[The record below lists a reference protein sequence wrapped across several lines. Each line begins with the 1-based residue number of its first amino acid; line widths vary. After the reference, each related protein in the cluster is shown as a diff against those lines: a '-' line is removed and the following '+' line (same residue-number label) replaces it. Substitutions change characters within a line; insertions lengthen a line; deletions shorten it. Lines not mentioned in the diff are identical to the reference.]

1 MTTYPISNSAM
12 SGRKKAREV
21 MPTMAIM
28 GNPTDFTK
36 APTSR
41 TAFFRIRSQL
51 AARSTQSKQIVR
63 STMVRKVRPSSS
75 KDNDYD
81 EVDISQGITRRIRR
95 RYSRTNVRTASIEYL
110 SQNRGQF
117 GYEDNRKIVQ
127 WMKTNRVVSFA
138 QNREAFGKLITEFGF
153 DNKKYAAK
161 RELLVTKLKTRVNK
175 MRKEMERDGKIVIT
189 RESGKIKDV
198 QFIDSDV
205 SDGC

>member
-1 MTTYPISNSAM
+1 
-12 SGRKKAREV
+12 
-21 MPTMAIM
+21 
-28 GNPTDFTK
+28 
-36 APTSR
+36 
-41 TAFFRIRSQL
+41 
-51 AARSTQSKQIVR
+51 
-63 STMVRKVRPSSS
+63 MVRKVRPSSS

-95 RYSRTNVRTASIEYL
+95 KYSRTNIRTASIEYL
-110 SQNRGQF
+110 SQKRGQF

-161 RELLVTKLKTRVNK
+161 RELLVIKLKTRIDK

-189 RESGKIKDV
+189 KESGKIQDV
-198 QFIDSDV
+198 QFIDSDA